1 MSSST
6 NRRLKTE
13 LSENKYEEKNTL
25 NELYNS
31 YLTPEEIKRHPEITP
46 ALKGDKKFKLDIL
59 SNQKPK
65 IISVKGINNESK
77 VKFATRLNAFHKIFF
92 DYYKNQNNSLN
103 EIHLLSKENKE
114 FIKKYTNSNK
124 KDDKEKFNDIKSE
137 YEKRNYYVPPLE
149 GKKNLF
155 NGNILLSNKEELS
168 NYILYDMGSHF
179 SNSKSLL
186 FLHKINKKLGD
197 KTSEKALK
205 MINVAIDPSSLNK
218 DKIKKDRIKE
228 IQKAQID
235 IMNVQETIN
244 SLDDIDYF
252 FDIDNKQYLEALKS
266 QDSRGSSAKIST
278 RVNSAINRIENIKIK
293 TNVNPLNRE
302 NDNDNNNKI
311 KKKIKY
317 ISRINRKSNLND
329 DSENKNNAISIRQY
343 NTEKKYNKTIDN
355 NDNDTLKTPLERLY
369 DKISTKENLL
379 NYQPEIKDYLEKR
392 KYDISIRINPSL
404 ICNNF
409 EKTREKVCQSDTL
422 KQDMHLRK
430 HIDDLATNIDKINN
444 NDLKTKDKINNVE
457 DKIIKL
463 FCDINNPRKKDEEN

>member
-13 LSENKYEEKNTL
+13 LSENKYVEKHTL

-31 YLTPEEIKRHPEITP
+31 YLTMEEIKRHPEITP
-46 ALKGDKKFKLDIL
+46 AIKGDKKFRLDIL

-65 IISVKGINNESK
+65 IISVKGIHNESK
-77 VKFATRLNAFHKIFF
+77 IKFATRLNAFHKIFF
-92 DYYKNQNNSLN
+92 DYSKNQKNSLN
-103 EIHLLSKENKE
+103 EIHSLSKENKV
-114 FIKKYTNSNK
+114 FIRKYKNADK
-124 KDDKEKFNDIKSE
+124 KDDKEKFSDIKSE

-155 NGNILLSNKEELS
+155 NGNILLSNKEELK
-168 NYILYDMGSHF
+168 NYILYDLGSHI
-179 SNSKSLL
+179 SNSKSLS

-197 KTSEKALK
+197 KSSEKALK
-205 MINVAIDPSSLNK
+205 MINVAIDPSSFSK
-218 DKIKKDRIKE
+218 DKIEKNRIKE
-228 IQKAQID
+228 IHKAQND

-252 FDIDNKQYLEALKS
+252 FDIDNKQYLEALKC

-278 RVNSAINRIENIKIK
+278 RVNSAINRIENVKIK
-293 TNVNPLNRE
+293 TNVNPLNK
-302 NDNDNNNKI
+302 NTDNDKDKKL

-317 ISRINRKSNLND
+317 ISRLNRRSRLND
-329 DSENKNNAISIRQY
+329 DSENKNNDIGIRQY
-343 NTEKKYNKTIDN
+343 STEKKYTKTIDN
-355 NDNDTLKTPLERLY
+355 NDMLKSPLERLY

-379 NYQPEIKDYLEKR
+379 NYQPDIKDYLENR
-392 KYDISIRINPSL
+392 KYDISIKINPSL

-409 EKTREKVCQSDTL
+409 EKTREKVCQSDTF
-422 KQDMHLRK
+422 KQDIHLRK
-430 HIDDLATNIDKINN
+430 QLDGSSTNIDKINN

-457 DKIIKL
+457 DKMIKL
-463 FCDINNPRKKDEEN
+463 FCDINNPRKKAE